1 MDALSNLPPGVD
13 LMTTPMAPN
22 PSGAPPNFVNPPSLA
37 TTTLGVGVSLI
48 VVSGFMLAVR
58 LFANWKH
65 SKKFH
70 LDDGQ
75 STLTCLERWM
85 LSLVQHV
92 VSSVGFA
99 Q

>member
-1 MDALSNLPPGVD
+1 MDALSNLPPGMD

-48 VVSGFMLAVR
+48 VASGFMLVVR

-65 SKKFH
+65 SKKLY

-75 STLTCLERWM
+75 SKLTCSERWM

-92 VSSVGFA
+92 VFLVGSA